1 MGETIKIDPSRFS
14 GPTSTKTS
22 QETIQ
27 RGQDITRTGIDI
39 AADTATAPYKGPQA
53 ETNLKKDRLQV
64 IRDAKTYGRD
74 LRKEF
79 DATEAVKTYREGMR
93 YFTTALRTPPN
104 SAGDQ
109 DLVTLAAKVQDPTG
123 AVMQG
128 DIERYNNIQVALER
142 LPQAFRNEFLQT
154 GKFSEKTRKDI
165 RTFIT
170 NRVLVQRDAYND
182 ARKSYVTDIED
193 FNAQTGD
200 LGVKPLDPTTV
211 LGTHPATLYKDKILA
226 YDATQK
232 AGDKV
237 AERSGLLS
245 APEGMRVSGED
256 VKGFRFSPEA
266 ESSINAY
273 TKSEGATAEGYAKML
288 ADAAVK
294 EGFIDEAQRGS
305 YEAQT
310 ALDNAETFKL
320 PPAQRGGIDYK
331 AIDEA
336 ASKNAGLFETVAQ
349 AGRNLPESAAQL
361 VTGLGGMIANPIET
375 IKTSADL
382 AGALLQGDTEDPTVQ
397 AAAKVLEEQYG
408 GVDNLQRYL
417 IKDPLAFLGDASMLL
432 SGTGFALKT
441 AGLTRLGEGVS
452 TAGRVIDPLSGVVSL
467 ATDVPAAAYQ
477 KAKEVAP
484 NVVTGIERLPGEVA
498 GFLPGVGGASVDT
511 AASAGFARG
520 RAGAPTAASEAFT
533 EAMRNPERTAEDVV
547 ASAQGIVSTMREQAS
562 QRYTDAMQNF
572 GQTPTPLDIGKVEQR
587 MQQLKP
593 KSYDTWSS
601 RKGERPADHVAWEKM
616 NSFVTEYAQKAAA
629 DPSLLLPLSM
639 DQFKRDVYDIGA
651 KINGAVDSKAAGIAK
666 QTYNAVRQ
674 ELVKHDPV
682 YADIMRDYEKA
693 ANEAQQLEKS
703 FSLGS
708 AASVDTSARKLQSI
722 FRNNVNT
729 GFGARTAQ
737 AERMFE
743 MDPSGVLEKTL
754 AGQTVSAFPPRGI
767 SKVSP
772 ALGNATLLAAPL
784 FSPRAVGEMAYGAG
798 RVAGT
803 GARALDAITGSK
815 FGQGLGAASTGLA
828 ELYQKYPELFL
839 AGTQVGTMLDKIDA
853 QALADKYVGAPVVP
867 AGDVAAEEP
876 IVVTAE
882 RGYPGQDLT
891 DLASRYEVSPD
902 AVAAVPEEGPV
913 LIDNRPTEIR
923 DDGRRYFIGTN
934 ELAEADNDPLLDRS
948 DPALGMYRGGTVQAF
963 NKGGDKG
970 EKKKNQSSY
979 GANLLRQIGEGVSF
993 GNAAE
998 TEALLRAGF
1007 MTPEYYALLK
1017 DLENRRSNWAKQNP
1031 KAALA
1036 ADIGGSLVPGVL
1048 GAFVPGPGWAATAST
1063 GARVASVLPR
1073 VARVLDAPAEALL
1086 RRAAPN
1092 ALNAV
1097 RQSGLG
1103 RTAVTVAD
1111 EVLNGALRSVGEA
1124 PSLSEIPK
1132 QVKDDLAKNTAMA
1145 LGARTATSGG
1155 RRVVRKIRGK

>member
-1 MGETIKIDPSRFS
+1 MAASNQPAWFTILPSAPS
-14 GPTSTKTS
+14 KTPEQVKKG
-22 QETIQ
+22 QEIIK
-27 RGQDITRTGIDI
+27 GGIDI
-39 AADTATAPYKGPQA
+39 ATEQAKAPFAGPQA
-53 ETNLKKDRLQV
+53 ETNLKKDRLQL
-64 IRDAKTYGRD
+64 IREAKTYGRD

-93 YFTTALRTPPN
+93 YFTTALRTPHNP
-104 SAGDQ
+104 AGDQ

-193 FNAQTGD
+193 FNTQTGE
-200 LGVKPLDPTTV
+200 LGVKPLDAATV

-232 AGDKV
+232 PVDKV
-237 AERSGLLS
+237 AERSGLMS
-245 APEGMRVSGED
+245 APEGMRISGED

-266 ESSINAY
+266 ESSINTY
-273 TKSEGATAEGYAKML
+273 TKSEGATAEGYAKLL

-294 EGFIDEAQRGS
+294 EGFIDEGQRGN

-310 ALDNAETFKL
+310 TLDNAETFKL

-375 IKTSADL
+375 IKTTADL

-408 GVDNLQRYL
+408 GVDNLHRYL
-417 IKDPLAFLGDASMLL
+417 IKDPLAFLGDASLL
-432 SGTGFALKT
+432 LGGSGFALKT
-441 AGLTRLGEGVS
+441 AGLTRAGEGLS
-452 TAGRVIDPLSGVVSL
+452 TAGRIIDPLSGAVALV
-467 ATDVPAAAYQ
+467 TDIPAAAYQ
-477 KAKEVAP
+477 KAKAAAP
-484 NVVTGIERLPGEVA
+484 NIVTGGQRLPGEIA

-511 AASAGFARG
+511 AVSAGFGRG
-520 RAGAPTAASEAFT
+520 RAGAPTQASEAFT

-547 ASAQGIVSTMREQAS
+547 ASAQSIVGRMREQAS
-562 QRYTDAMQNF
+562 QAYNDAMAKF
-572 GQTPTPLDIGKVEQR
+572 GRTPTPLDIGKIEQR
-587 MQQLKP
+587 VQQLKP

-601 RKGERPADHVAWEKM
+601 RKGERPADHLAWEKM

-629 DPSLLLPLSM
+629 DPSLMLPLAV
-639 DQFKRDVYDIGA
+639 DQFKKDVYDIGS
-651 KINGAVDSKAAGIAK
+651 KINGAIDSKAAGIAK

-674 ELVKHDPV
+674 ELVNHDDL
-682 YADIMRDYEKA
+682 YAKIMRDYEKA
-693 ANEAQQLEKS
+693 ANEAQQIEKS

-772 ALGNATLLAAPL
+772 ALGKASLLAAPL
-784 FSPRAVGEMAYGAG
+784 FSPRVVGEMAYGAG

-803 GARALDAITGSK
+803 GARAFDAVAGSK
-815 FGQGLGAASTGLA
+815 VGQGLGAAGTGLA

-839 AGTQVGTMLDKIDA
+839 AGTQAGTMLDKIDA
-853 QALADKYVGAPVVP
+853 QALADKYAGAPVVP
-867 AGDVAAEEP
+867 ASDVAAEEQ
-876 IVVTAE
+876 ITVTGTRNPSQGIA
-882 RGYPGQDLT
+882 
-891 DLASRYEVSPD
+891 DLATQYEVPPA
-902 AVAAVPEEGPV
+902 AVAPVAEVAAEVPAKGVTMFGDKKVEYDPETDTFV
-913 LIDNRPTEIR
+913 ELAT
-923 DDGRRYFIGTN
+923 GRRVK
-934 ELAEADNDPLLDRS
+934 ELAELSLPVQ
-948 DPALGMYRGGTVQAF
+948 GMYRGGTVQAF
-963 NKGGDKG
+963 RNGG
-970 EKKKNQSSY
+970 
-979 GANLLRQIGEGVSF
+979 
-993 GNAAE
+993 
-998 TEALLRAGF
+998 
-1007 MTPEYYALLK
+1007 M
-1017 DLENRRSNWAKQNP
+1017 
-1031 KAALA
+1031 
-1036 ADIGGSLVPGVL
+1036 
-1048 GAFVPGPGWAATAST
+1048 ASI
-1063 GARVASVLPR
+1063 A
-1073 VARVLDAPAEALL
+1073 
-1086 RRAAPN
+1086 
-1092 ALNAV
+1092 
-1097 RQSGLG
+1097 
-1103 RTAVTVAD
+1103 
-1111 EVLNGALRSVGEA
+1111 
-1124 PSLSEIPK
+1124 
-1132 QVKDDLAKNTAMA
+1132 DLARHYGM
-1145 LGARTATSGG
+1145 
-1155 RRVVRKIRGK
+1155 RR

>member
-1 MGETIKIDPSRFS
+1 MADPYALYAKPTKE
-14 GPTSTKTS
+14 GPTPKQVRAGQEITKGSLDIQT
-22 QETIQ
+22 ET
-27 RGQDITRTGIDI
+27 
-39 AADTATAPYKGPQA
+39 AKAPFAGPQA
-53 ETNLKKDRLQV
+53 ATNLQKDKLQV

-79 DATEAVKTYREGMR
+79 DGTEAVKVYREGMR

-104 SAGDQ
+104 PAGDQ

-128 DIERYNNIQVALER
+128 DIDRYNNIQVALER
-142 LPQAFRNEFLQT
+142 LPQQFRNEFEQS
-154 GKFSEKTRKDI
+154 GKFSEKTRRDI
-165 RTFIT
+165 RAFLT

-182 ARKSYVTDIED
+182 TRKSYTTDLED
-193 FNAQTGD
+193 FNAQTSA
-200 LGVKPLDPTTV
+200 LGVKPLDTTTI

-232 AGDKV
+232 AADKI
-237 AERSGLLS
+237 ADRSGLMS
-245 APEGMRVSGED
+245 APEGMRISGED

-266 ESSINAY
+266 ESKINAY
-273 TKSEGATAEGYAKML
+273 TKSEDATAEGYAKLL

-294 EGFIDEAQRGS
+294 EGFIDEGQRGN

-310 ALDNAETFKL
+310 AIDNAKVFEV

-361 VTGLGGMIANPIET
+361 VTGLGSMIANPIET
-375 IKTSADL
+375 IKTTADL
-382 AGALLQGDTEDPTVQ
+382 AGALLQGDTKDPTVQ

-408 GVDNLQRYL
+408 GLDNVQRYL

-432 SGTGFALKT
+432 SGSGFALKT

-477 KAKEVAP
+477 KAKTVAP
-484 NVVTGIERLPGEVA
+484 NVVTGIERLPGEAA

-520 RAGAPTAASEAFT
+520 RAGAPTPASEAFT

-547 ASAQGIVSTMREQAS
+547 AAAQGIVGTMREQAS
-562 QRYTDAMQNF
+562 RAYSDEMAKF
-572 GQTPTPLDIGKVEQR
+572 GRTPTPLDIGKVQQR
-587 MQQLKP
+587 VQQLKP
-593 KSYDTWSS
+593 RSYDTWSS
-601 RKGERPADHVAWEKM
+601 RKGERPADHLAWEKM
-616 NSFVTEYAQKAAA
+616 NSFVDEYAQKAAA
-629 DPSLLLPLSM
+629 DPNLLLPLSM
-639 DQFKRDVYDIGA
+639 DQFKRDVYDIGS

-674 ELVKHDPV
+674 ELVNHDDL
-682 YADIMRDYEKA
+682 YAKIMRDYEKA
-693 ANEAQQLEKS
+693 VNEAQQIEKS

-743 MDPSGVLEKTL
+743 MDPTGVLEKTL

-772 ALGNATLLAAPL
+772 ALGKATLLAAPF

-803 GARALDAITGSK
+803 GARAFDAITGSK
-815 FGQGLGAASTGLA
+815 AGQGLTELGTGLA

-839 AGTQVGTMLDKIDA
+839 AGTQAGTMLDKIDA
-853 QALADKYVGAPVVP
+853 QALADKYIGAPVVP
-867 AGDVAAEEP
+867 AGSVPAEEQ
-876 IVVTAE
+876 ITVTGTRSPAKSI
-882 RGYPGQDLT
+882 D
-891 DLASRYEVSPD
+891 DLATQYEIPSI
-902 AVAAVPEEGPV
+902 AVAPVAEADVVPEEGVVMFGDRQVKYDPATDTY
-913 LIDNRPTEIR
+913 LELTT
-923 DDGRRYFIGTN
+923 GRRVKDLN
-934 ELAEADNDPLLDRS
+934 ELSMPSAA
-948 DPALGMYRGGTVQAF
+948 MYRGGTVQAF
-963 NKGGDKG
+963 RNGGNKGETRPASYAGNVGRSILEGLTFNNAG
-970 EKKKNQSSY
+970 ELE
-979 GANLLRQIGEGVSF
+979 AAVRAHLLRQGRYRDLKTAIEGDYS
-993 GNAAE
+993 
-998 TEALLRAGF
+998 GF
-1007 MTPEYYALLK
+1007 K
-1017 DLENRRSNWAKQNP
+1017 SKNP
-1031 KAALA
+1031 GAALA
-1036 ADIGGSLVPGVL
+1036 GELGGAIVPGVV
-1048 GAFVPGPGWAATAST
+1048 GAFVPGGQGATLST
-1063 GARVASVLPR
+1063 
-1073 VARVLDAPAEALL
+1073 
-1086 RRAAPN
+1086 
-1092 ALNAV
+1092 
-1097 RQSGLG
+1097 LG
-1103 RTAVTVAD
+1103 RVGRAMAEPVTVATRRFMPNAGAGLQRALPYLD
-1111 EVLNGALRSVGEA
+1111 EGVTGVVQSIGSANTMRDAPRQIAEDAPLNIAGSLGVRGVNVGIKKGVDKFRGRKKA
-1124 PSLSEIPK
+1124 TGGLA
-1132 QVKDDLAKNTAMA
+1132 VKK
-1145 LGARTATSGG
+1145 GAR
-1155 RRVVRKIRGK
+1155 K

>member
-1 MGETIKIDPSRFS
+1 MAASNQPAWFTNLPSA
-14 GPTSTKTS
+14 PTKTPKQV
-22 QETIQ
+22 QE
-27 RGQDITRTGIDI
+27 GQAITKGGIDI
-39 AADTATAPYKGPQA
+39 QTSQAKAPFEGPQA

-64 IRDAKTYGRD
+64 IREAKTYGRD

-154 GKFSEKTRKDI
+154 GKFSDKTRADI
-165 RTFIT
+165 RRFIT

-182 ARKSYVTDIED
+182 ARKSYVADIED
-193 FNAQTGD
+193 FNAQTGE
-200 LGVKPLDPTTV
+200 LGVKPLDAATV

-232 AGDKV
+232 PVDKV
-237 AERSGLLS
+237 AERSGLMS

-294 EGFIDEAQRGS
+294 EGFIDEAQRGN

-361 VTGLGGMIANPIET
+361 VTGLGGMIANPIDT
-375 IKTSADL
+375 IKTTADL

-432 SGTGFALKT
+432 SGSGFALKT
-441 AGLTRLGEGVS
+441 AGLAKVGEGLS

-477 KAKEVAP
+477 KAKTVAP
-484 NVVTGIERLPGEVA
+484 NVVTGIEQLPGEVA
-498 GFLPGVGGASVDT
+498 GFLPGIGGASVD
-511 AASAGFARG
+511 AAVSAGFGRG
-520 RAGAPTAASEAFT
+520 RAGAPTQASEAFT
-533 EAMRNPERTAEDVV
+533 DAMRNPERTAEDVV
-547 ASAQGIVSTMREQAS
+547 ASAQDIVGQMRAQAS
-562 QRYTDAMQNF
+562 QRYNDAMAKF
-572 GQTPTPLDIGKVEQR
+572 GQTPTPLDIGKVQQR

-601 RKGERPADHVAWEKM
+601 RKGERPADHLAWEKM
-616 NSFVTEYAQKAAA
+616 NSFVQEYAQKAAA

-639 DQFKRDVYDIGA
+639 DQFKRDVYDIGS

-674 ELVKHDPV
+674 ELVNHDDF
-682 YADIMRDYEKA
+682 YREIMRDYEKA
-693 ANEAQQLEKS
+693 ANEAQQIEKS

-743 MDPSGVLEKTL
+743 MDPTGVLEKTL

-803 GARALDAITGSK
+803 GARAFDAITGSK
-815 FGQGLGAASTGLA
+815 VGQGLGAAGTGLA

-839 AGTQVGTMLDKIDA
+839 AGTQAGTMLDKIDA

-867 AGDVAAEEP
+867 AGDVAAEEQITVTGTRNP
-876 IVVTAE
+876 SQDIANLADSYGIVPA
-882 RGYPGQDLT
+882 
-891 DLASRYEVSPD
+891 A
-902 AVAAVPEEGPV
+902 AAAVPVEGPV
-913 LIDNRPTEIR
+913 LMDGRPTEIR
-923 DDGRRYFIGTN
+923 EDGRRYFVGTK

-963 NKGGDKG
+963 NKGGNKG
-970 EKKKNQSSY
+970 EKKRGY
-979 GANLLRQIGEGVSF
+979 DY
-993 GNAAE
+993 GNAAR
-998 TEALLRAGF
+998 TFGQGLTFGTADEAEGFVRSLLSGRSYKD
-1007 MTPEYYALLK
+1007 ERDEIRRLQERYAL
-1017 DLENRRSNWAKQNP
+1017 ANP
-1031 KAALA
+1031 NTALA
-1036 ADIGGSLVPGVL
+1036 LEGAGMIGGSILVPSL
-1048 GAFVPGPGWAATAST
+1048 GATRV
-1063 GARVASVLPR
+1063 VASAPR
-1073 VARVLDAPAEALL
+1073 LARIG
-1086 RRAAPN
+1086 AAF
-1092 ALNAV
+1092 
-1097 RQSGLG
+1097 G
-1103 RTAVTVAD
+1103 
-1111 EVLNGALRSVGEA
+1111 
-1124 PSLSEIPK
+1124 
-1132 QVKDDLAKNTAMA
+1132 DDLAQGVAYTAGKAKERKDIANDIRKDA
-1145 LGARTATSGG
+1145 LGNALAFVAATGVEQGG
-1155 RRVVRKIRGK
+1155 RAGGRYLAGKAASTKPGYQAAMTLKRLMSKY

>member
-1 MGETIKIDPSRFS
+1 MATSNQPAWFTNLPSA
-14 GPTSTKTS
+14 PTKTPKQV
-22 QETIQ
+22 QEGQAITKGGLDIQ
-27 RGQDITRTGIDI
+27 TSK
-39 AADTATAPYKGPQA
+39 AKAPFEGPQA
-53 ETNLKKDRLQV
+53 ETNLKKDRLQL
-64 IRDAKTYGRD
+64 IREAKTYGRD

-93 YFTTALRTPPN
+93 YFTTALRTPHNP
-104 SAGDQ
+104 AGDQ

-142 LPQAFRNEFLQT
+142 LPQEFRNEFDQT

-165 RTFIT
+165 RRFIT

-182 ARKSYVTDIED
+182 ARNSYVADIED

-200 LGVKPLDPTTV
+200 IGVKPLDPTTV

-245 APEGMRVSGED
+245 APEGMRISGED

-273 TKSEGATAEGYAKML
+273 TKSEGATAEGYAKLL

-294 EGFIDEAQRGS
+294 EGFIDEGQRGN

-310 ALDNAETFKL
+310 AIDNAETFKL

-336 ASKNAGLFETVAQ
+336 ASKDAGLFETVAQ

-361 VTGLGGMIANPIET
+361 VTGLGSMIANPIDT
-375 IKTSADL
+375 IKTTADL

-417 IKDPLAFLGDASMLL
+417 IKDPLAFLGDASLL
-432 SGTGFALKT
+432 LGGSGFALKT
-441 AGLTRLGEGVS
+441 AGLTQLGEGVS
-452 TAGRVIDPLSGVVSL
+452 KAGRVIDPLSGAVAL
-467 ATDVPAAAYQ
+467 ATDAPAAAYQ
-477 KAKEVAP
+477 KAKTAAP
-484 NVVTGIERLPGEVA
+484 NAVTGIEQLPGEAA

-511 AASAGFARG
+511 AASVGFGRG
-520 RAGAPTAASEAFT
+520 RAGAPTPASEAFT

-547 ASAQGIVSTMREQAS
+547 ASAQDIVSTMRQQAS
-562 QRYTDAMQNF
+562 QNYTDAMQNF

-616 NSFVTEYAQKAAA
+616 NSFVDEYAQKAAA

-639 DQFKRDVYDIGA
+639 DQFKRDVYDIGS
-651 KINGAVDSKAAGIAK
+651 KVNGAVDSKAAGIAK

-674 ELVKHDPV
+674 ELVKHDPI

-693 ANEAQQLEKS
+693 ANEAQQIEKS

-743 MDPSGVLEKTL
+743 MDPSGVLEATL
-754 AGQTVSAFPPRGI
+754 AGQTMSAFPPRGI

-772 ALGNATLLAAPL
+772 ALGKATLLAAPF

-803 GARALDAITGSK
+803 GARAVDAVAGSK
-815 FGQGLGAASTGLA
+815 VGQGLGAAGAGLA

-839 AGTQVGTMLDKIDA
+839 AGTQTGTMLDKIDA

-867 AGDVAAEEP
+867 AGDMAGEEQ
-876 IVVTAE
+876 ITVTGT
-882 RGYPGQDLT
+882 RNPSQGID
-891 DLASRYEVSPD
+891 DLASRYGIVPE
-902 AVAAVPEEGPV
+902 AVAAVPEAAPIPEKGTIMFEDKAVEYDPETDTYV
-913 LIDNRPTEIR
+913 ELAT
-923 DDGRRYFIGTN
+923 GRRVKDLS
-934 ELAEADNDPLLDRS
+934 ELSMPVQ
-948 DPALGMYRGGTVQAF
+948 GMYRGGRVQAF
-963 NKGGDKG
+963 RNGGV
-970 EKKKNQSSY
+970 
-979 GANLLRQIGEGVSF
+979 VSI
-993 GNAAE
+993 A
-998 TEALLRAGF
+998 
-1007 MTPEYYALLK
+1007 
-1017 DLENRRSNWAKQNP
+1017 
-1031 KAALA
+1031 
-1036 ADIGGSLVPGVL
+1036 
-1048 GAFVPGPGWAATAST
+1048 
-1063 GARVASVLPR
+1063 
-1073 VARVLDAPAEALL
+1073 
-1086 RRAAPN
+1086 
-1092 ALNAV
+1092 
-1097 RQSGLG
+1097 
-1103 RTAVTVAD
+1103 
-1111 EVLNGALRSVGEA
+1111 
-1124 PSLSEIPK
+1124 
-1132 QVKDDLAKNTAMA
+1132 DLARHYGM
-1145 LGARTATSGG
+1145 
-1155 RRVVRKIRGK
+1155 RR

>member
-1 MGETIKIDPSRFS
+1 VQEGQAI
-14 GPTSTKTS
+14 TK
-22 QETIQ
+22 
-27 RGQDITRTGIDI
+27 GGIDI
-39 AADTATAPYKGPQA
+39 QTETAKAPYAGPQA

-128 DIERYNNIQVALER
+128 DIDRYNNIQVALER
-142 LPQAFRNEFLQT
+142 LPQAFRNEFIQS
-154 GKFSEKTRKDI
+154 GKFSPKTRADI
-165 RTFIT
+165 RRFIT

-193 FNAQTGD
+193 FNAQTGE
-200 LGVKPLDPTTV
+200 LGVKPLDAATV

-232 AGDKV
+232 PVDKV
-237 AERSGLLS
+237 AERSGLMS

-273 TKSEGATAEGYAKML
+273 TQSEGATAEGYAKLL

-294 EGFIDEAQRGS
+294 EGFIDEGQRGN

-310 ALDNAETFKL
+310 TIDNAETFKL

-375 IKTSADL
+375 IKTTADL

-417 IKDPLAFLGDASMLL
+417 IKDPLAFLGDASLL
-432 SGTGFALKT
+432 LGGSGFALKT
-441 AGLTRLGEGVS
+441 AGLTRAGEGLS
-452 TAGRVIDPLSGVVSL
+452 TAGRIIDPLSGAVAL
-467 ATDVPAAAYQ
+467 ATDIPAAAYQ
-477 KAKEVAP
+477 KAKTAAP
-484 NVVTGIERLPGEVA
+484 NVVTGIERLPGEIA

-511 AASAGFARG
+511 AVSAGFGRG
-520 RAGAPTAASEAFT
+520 RAGAPTPASEGFT
-533 EAMRNPERTAEDVV
+533 EAMRNPERTAENVV
-547 ASAQGIVSTMREQAS
+547 ASAQDIVGKMRAQAS
-562 QRYTDAMQNF
+562 QAYNDAMAKF
-572 GQTPTPLDIGKVEQR
+572 GRVPTPLDIGKIEQR
-587 MQQLKP
+587 VQQLKP

-601 RKGERPADHVAWEKM
+601 RKGERPADHLAWEKM
-616 NSFVTEYAQKAAA
+616 NSFVGEYAQKAAA
-629 DPSLLLPLSM
+629 DPSLMLPLAV
-639 DQFKRDVYDIGA
+639 DQFKKDVYDIGS
-651 KINGAVDSKAAGIAK
+651 KINGAIDSKAAGIAK

-674 ELVKHDPV
+674 ELVNHDDL
-682 YADIMRDYEKA
+682 YATIMRDYEKA
-693 ANEAQQLEKS
+693 ANEAQQIEKS

-708 AASVDTSARKLQSI
+708 AAAVDTSARKLQSI

-743 MDPSGVLEKTL
+743 MDPSGELEATL
-754 AGQTVSAFPPRGI
+754 AGQTMSAFAPRGI

-772 ALGNATLLAAPL
+772 ALGKETLLAAPL
-784 FSPRAVGEMAYGAG
+784 FMPRAVGEMAYGAG

-803 GARALDAITGSK
+803 GARAFDAVAGSK
-815 FGQGLGAASTGLA
+815 VGQGLGAAGTGLA

-839 AGTQVGTMLDKIDA
+839 AGTQAGTMLDKIDA

-867 AGDVAAEEP
+867 AGDAAAEEQ
-876 IVVTAE
+876 ITVTGT
-882 RGYPGQDLT
+882 RNPSQDIS
-891 DLASRYEVSPD
+891 DLATQYEIPPVIPQ
-902 AVAAVPEEGPV
+902 AEAAETAPALKEGV
-913 LIDNRPTEIR
+913 LIDKRTNREIYL
-923 DDGRRYFIGTN
+923 DPESN
-934 ELAEADNDPLLDRS
+934 EYKD
-948 DPALGMYRGGTVQAF
+948 ALTGEVVPGYQGMYRGGRVQAF
-963 NKGGDKG
+963 NKGGNKG
-970 EKKKNQSSY
+970 KTVPVSYAGNVGRSILEGLTFNNAGELEAAYRAYLRGQGNYRDLKTGIENDYSGFKAKNP
-979 GANLLRQIGEGVSF
+979 G
-993 GNAAE
+993 
-998 TEALLRAGF
+998 T
-1007 MTPEYYALLK
+1007 
-1017 DLENRRSNWAKQNP
+1017 
-1031 KAALA
+1031 ALA
-1036 ADIGGSLVPGVL
+1036 ANLGGAIVPGVV
-1048 GAFVPGPGWAATAST
+1048 GAFVPGGQGVALST
-1063 GARVASVLPR
+1063 
-1073 VARVLDAPAEALL
+1073 
-1086 RRAAPN
+1086 
-1092 ALNAV
+1092 
-1097 RQSGLG
+1097 LG
-1103 RTAVTVAD
+1103 RVGRAMAEPVTVATRRLLPNAGVRLQRALPYLD
-1111 EVLNGALRSVGEA
+1111 EGLTGIVQSIGSANTMADAPRQIAEDAPYNIAGSLGVRGVNVGIKKGVDKFRARKKATGGLAVKKGAS
-1124 PSLSEIPK
+1124 K
-1132 QVKDDLAKNTAMA
+1132 
-1145 LGARTATSGG
+1145 
-1155 RRVVRKIRGK
+1155 

>member
-1 MGETIKIDPSRFS
+1 MATSNQPAWFTNLPSA
-14 GPTSTKTS
+14 PTKTPKQV
-22 QETIQ
+22 QE
-27 RGQDITRTGIDI
+27 GQAITKGGIDI
-39 AADTATAPYKGPQA
+39 QTSQAKAPFEGPQA

-64 IRDAKTYGRD
+64 IREAKTYGRD

-93 YFTTALRTPPN
+93 YFTTALRTPHNP
-104 SAGDQ
+104 AGDQ

-182 ARKSYVTDIED
+182 ARNSYIADIED

-273 TKSEGATAEGYAKML
+273 TGSEGATAEGYAKML

-294 EGFIDEAQRGS
+294 EGFIDEAQRGN

-336 ASKNAGLFETVAQ
+336 ASKNAGLLETVAQ

-361 VTGLGGMIANPIET
+361 VTGLGGMIANPIDT
-375 IKTSADL
+375 IKTTADL

-432 SGTGFALKT
+432 GGSGFALKG
-441 AGLTRLGEGVS
+441 AGLTKLGEGLS

-484 NVVTGIERLPGEVA
+484 NVVTGVERLPGEAA
-498 GFLPGVGGASVDT
+498 GFLPGVGGTSVDT

-520 RAGAPTAASEAFT
+520 RAGAPTPASEAFT

-547 ASAQGIVSTMREQAS
+547 ASAQDIVGQMRAQAS
-562 QRYTDAMQNF
+562 QRYNDAMAKF

-601 RKGERPADHVAWEKM
+601 RKGERPADHLAWEKM
-616 NSFVTEYAQKAAA
+616 NSFVQEYAQKAAA

-639 DQFKRDVYDIGA
+639 DQFKRDVYDIGS

-674 ELVKHDPV
+674 ELVNHDDF
-682 YADIMRDYEKA
+682 YREIMRDYEKA
-693 ANEAQQLEKS
+693 ANEVQQIEKS

-743 MDPSGVLEKTL
+743 MDPSGVLEATL
-754 AGQTVSAFPPRGI
+754 AGQTMSAFPPRGI

-803 GARALDAITGSK
+803 GARAFDAITGSK
-815 FGQGLGAASTGLA
+815 VGQGLGAAGTGLA

-839 AGTQVGTMLDKIDA
+839 AGTQAGTMLDKIDA

-867 AGDVAAEEP
+867 AGDAAAEEQ
-876 IVVTAE
+876 ITVTAKE
-882 RGYPGQDLT
+882 GYPSQGIA
-891 DLASRYEVSPD
+891 DLADSYGIVPA
-902 AVAAVPEEGPV
+902 AVAATPETAPIPEKGLTMFGDKAVEYDPETDTYV
-913 LIDNRPTEIR
+913 ELAT
-923 DDGRRYFIGTN
+923 GRRVKDLS
-934 ELAEADNDPLLDRS
+934 ELSMPVQ
-948 DPALGMYRGGTVQAF
+948 GMYRGGTVQAF
-963 NKGGDKG
+963 RNGG
-970 EKKKNQSSY
+970 
-979 GANLLRQIGEGVSF
+979 
-993 GNAAE
+993 
-998 TEALLRAGF
+998 
-1007 MTPEYYALLK
+1007 M
-1017 DLENRRSNWAKQNP
+1017 
-1031 KAALA
+1031 
-1036 ADIGGSLVPGVL
+1036 
-1048 GAFVPGPGWAATAST
+1048 ASI
-1063 GARVASVLPR
+1063 A
-1073 VARVLDAPAEALL
+1073 
-1086 RRAAPN
+1086 
-1092 ALNAV
+1092 
-1097 RQSGLG
+1097 
-1103 RTAVTVAD
+1103 
-1111 EVLNGALRSVGEA
+1111 
-1124 PSLSEIPK
+1124 
-1132 QVKDDLAKNTAMA
+1132 DLARHYGM
-1145 LGARTATSGG
+1145 
-1155 RRVVRKIRGK
+1155 RR

>member
-1 MGETIKIDPSRFS
+1 V
-14 GPTSTKTS
+14 
-22 QETIQ
+22 QE
-27 RGQDITRTGIDI
+27 GLDITKKGIDI
-39 AADTATAPYKGPQA
+39 QTDTAKAPFAGPQA

-128 DIERYNNIQVALER
+128 DIDRYNNIQVALER
-142 LPQAFRNEFLQT
+142 LPAAFRNEFLQT
-154 GKFSEKTRKDI
+154 GKFSDKTRKDI

-200 LGVKPLDPTTV
+200 LGVKPLDAATV

-232 AGDKV
+232 AEDKV
-237 AERSGLLS
+237 AERSGLMS

-273 TKSEGATAEGYAKML
+273 TKSEGATAEGYAKLL

-294 EGFIDEAQRGS
+294 EGFIDEAQRGN

-361 VTGLGGMIANPIET
+361 VTGLGGMIANPIDT
-375 IKTSADL
+375 IKTTADL

-432 SGTGFALKT
+432 GGSGFALKT
-441 AGLTRLGEGVS
+441 AGLTRLGEGIS
-452 TAGRVIDPLSGVVSL
+452 TAGRVIDPLSGIVSL

-477 KAKEVAP
+477 KAKTAAP

-511 AASAGFARG
+511 AVSAGFGRG
-520 RAGAPTAASEAFT
+520 RAGAPTEASEAFT

-547 ASAQGIVSTMREQAS
+547 ASAQSIVGRMREQAS
-562 QRYTDAMQNF
+562 QAYNDAMAKF
-572 GQTPTPLDIGKVEQR
+572 GRTPTPLDIGKIEQR
-587 MQQLKP
+587 VQQLKP

-601 RKGERPADHVAWEKM
+601 RKGERPADHLAWEKM

-629 DPSLLLPLSM
+629 DPSLLLPLAV
-639 DQFKRDVYDIGA
+639 DQFKKDVYDIGS
-651 KINGAVDSKAAGIAK
+651 KINGAIDSKAAGIAK

-674 ELVKHDPV
+674 ELVNHDDL
-682 YADIMRDYEKA
+682 YATIMRDYEKA
-693 ANEAQQLEKS
+693 ANEAQQIEKS

-772 ALGNATLLAAPL
+772 ALGKASLLAAPL
-784 FSPRAVGEMAYGAG
+784 FSPRVVGELAYGAG

-803 GARALDAITGSK
+803 GARAFDAVAGSK
-815 FGQGLGAASTGLA
+815 FGQGLGAAGTGLA

-839 AGTQVGTMLDKIDA
+839 VGTQAGTMLDKIDA

-867 AGDVAAEEP
+867 AGDVAAEEQITVSGTRNP
-876 IVVTAE
+876 S
-882 RGYPGQDLT
+882 QDIAN
-891 DLASRYEVSPD
+891 LADSYGIAPA
-902 AVAAVPEEGPV
+902 AVAAVPVEGPV
-913 LIDNRPTEIR
+913 LMDGRPTEIR
-923 DDGRRYFIGTN
+923 EDGRRYFVGTN
-934 ELAEADNDPLLDRS
+934 ELAEATETYPG
-948 DPALGMYRGGTVQAF
+948 DPARGMYRGGTVRAF
-963 NKGGDKG
+963 KNGGDKG
-970 EKKKNQSSY
+970 EKANQSSY

-993 GNAAE
+993 GHAAE

-1007 MTPEYYALLK
+1007 LTPEYFALK
-1017 DLENRRSNWAKQNP
+1017 EKLERGRSNWAKQNP

-1036 ADIGGSLVPGVL
+1036 ADVGGSLVPGVL
-1048 GAFVPGPGWAATAST
+1048 GAFVPGPGWTATAGT
-1063 GARVASVLPR
+1063 GARIASALPR
-1073 VARVLDAPAEALL
+1073 VARALDAPAEAVL
-1086 RRAAPN
+1086 RRVAPRVSGG
-1092 ALNAV
+1092 LQ
-1097 RQSGLG
+1097 QSGLG

-1111 EVLNGALRSVGEA
+1111 EVLNGALRSIGEA
-1124 PSLSEIPK
+1124 PTYSEIPK
-1132 QVKDDLAKNTAMA
+1132 QVKDDLAKNAAMS

-1155 RRVVRKIRGK
+1155 RRVVKKIRGK

>member
-1 MGETIKIDPSRFS
+1 MATSNQPAWFTNLPSA
-14 GPTSTKTS
+14 PTKTPKQV
-22 QETIQ
+22 QE
-27 RGQDITRTGIDI
+27 GQAITKGGIDI
-39 AADTATAPYKGPQA
+39 QTSQAKAPFEGPQA

-128 DIERYNNIQVALER
+128 DIDRYNNIQVALER

-154 GKFSEKTRKDI
+154 GKFSDKTRKDI
-165 RTFIT
+165 RRFIT

-273 TKSEGATAEGYAKML
+273 TGSEGATAEGYAKML

-294 EGFIDEAQRGS
+294 EGFIDEAQRGN

-336 ASKNAGLFETVAQ
+336 ASKNAGLLETVAQ

-361 VTGLGGMIANPIET
+361 VTGLGGMIANPIDT
-375 IKTSADL
+375 IKTTADL

-432 SGTGFALKT
+432 GGSGFALKG
-441 AGLTRLGEGVS
+441 AGLTKLGEGLS

-467 ATDVPAAAYQ
+467 ATDAPAAAYQ

-484 NVVTGIERLPGEVA
+484 NVVAGVERLPGEAA

-511 AASAGFARG
+511 AASVGFGRG
-520 RAGAPTAASEAFT
+520 RAGAPTPASEAFT
-533 EAMRNPERTAEDVV
+533 DAMRNPERTAEDVV
-547 ASAQGIVSTMREQAS
+547 ASAQDIVGQMRAQAS
-562 QRYTDAMQNF
+562 QNYNDAMAKF

-601 RKGERPADHVAWEKM
+601 RKGERPADHLAWEKM
-616 NSFVTEYAQKAAA
+616 NSFVQEYAQKAAA
-629 DPSLLLPLSM
+629 DPNLLLPLSM
-639 DQFKRDVYDIGA
+639 DQFKRDVYDIGS

-693 ANEAQQLEKS
+693 ANEAQQIEKS

-743 MDPSGVLEKTL
+743 MDPSGVLEATL

-772 ALGNATLLAAPL
+772 ALGKASLLAAPL

-803 GARALDAITGSK
+803 GARAFDAITGSK
-815 FGQGLGAASTGLA
+815 VGQGLGAAGTGLA

-839 AGTQVGTMLDKIDA
+839 AGTQAGTMLDKIDA

-867 AGDVAAEEP
+867 AGDAAAEEQ
-876 IVVTAE
+876 ITVTAKE
-882 RGYPGQDLT
+882 GYPSQGIA
-891 DLASRYEVSPD
+891 DLADSYGIVPA
-902 AVAAVPEEGPV
+902 AVAATPETAPIPEKGLTMFGDKAVEYDPETDTYV
-913 LIDNRPTEIR
+913 ELAT
-923 DDGRRYFIGTN
+923 GRRVKDLS
-934 ELAEADNDPLLDRS
+934 ELSMPVQ
-948 DPALGMYRGGTVQAF
+948 GMYRGGTVQAF
-963 NKGGDKG
+963 RNGG
-970 EKKKNQSSY
+970 
-979 GANLLRQIGEGVSF
+979 
-993 GNAAE
+993 
-998 TEALLRAGF
+998 
-1007 MTPEYYALLK
+1007 M
-1017 DLENRRSNWAKQNP
+1017 
-1031 KAALA
+1031 
-1036 ADIGGSLVPGVL
+1036 
-1048 GAFVPGPGWAATAST
+1048 ASI
-1063 GARVASVLPR
+1063 A
-1073 VARVLDAPAEALL
+1073 
-1086 RRAAPN
+1086 
-1092 ALNAV
+1092 
-1097 RQSGLG
+1097 
-1103 RTAVTVAD
+1103 
-1111 EVLNGALRSVGEA
+1111 
-1124 PSLSEIPK
+1124 
-1132 QVKDDLAKNTAMA
+1132 DLARHYGM
-1145 LGARTATSGG
+1145 
-1155 RRVVRKIRGK
+1155 RR

>member
-1 MGETIKIDPSRFS
+1 MATSNQPAWFSNLPSA
-14 GPTSTKTS
+14 PTKTPKQV
-22 QETIQ
+22 QE
-27 RGQDITRTGIDI
+27 GQAITKGGIDI
-39 AADTATAPYKGPQA
+39 QTETAKAPFAGPQA

-128 DIERYNNIQVALER
+128 DIDRYNNIQVALER
-142 LPQAFRNEFLQT
+142 LPQAFRNEFVQS
-154 GKFSEKTRKDI
+154 GKFSPKTRADI
-165 RTFIT
+165 RRFIT

-200 LGVKPLDPTTV
+200 LGVKPLDATTV

-226 YDATQK
+226 YDATQN
-232 AGDKV
+232 AENKV
-237 AERSGLLS
+237 AERSGLMS

-266 ESSINAY
+266 ESNITSY
-273 TKSEGATAEGYAKML
+273 TQREDATAEGYAKLL

-294 EGFIDEAQRGS
+294 EGFIDEGQRGN

-310 ALDNAETFKL
+310 AIDNAETFKL

-361 VTGLGGMIANPIET
+361 ATGLGGMIANPIET
-375 IKTSADL
+375 IKTTADL

-432 SGTGFALKT
+432 SGSGFALKT
-441 AGLTRLGEGVS
+441 AGLTRAGEGLS
-452 TAGRVIDPLSGVVSL
+452 TAGRIIDPLSGAVAL
-467 ATDVPAAAYQ
+467 ATDIPAAAYQ
-477 KAKEVAP
+477 KAKAAAP
-484 NVVTGIERLPGEVA
+484 NVVTGIERIPGEAA

-520 RAGAPTAASEAFT
+520 RAGAPTPASEAFT

-547 ASAQGIVSTMREQAS
+547 ASAQGIVSTMREQAA
-562 QRYTDAMQNF
+562 QRYTDAMAKF
-572 GQTPTPLDIGKVEQR
+572 GQTPTPLGIDKIEQR

-601 RKGERPADHVAWEKM
+601 RKGERPADHLAWEKM
-616 NSFVTEYAQKAAA
+616 NSFVAEYAQKAAA

-639 DQFKRDVYDIGA
+639 DQFKRDVYDIGS
-651 KINGAVDSKAAGIAK
+651 KINGAIDSKAAGIAK

-674 ELVKHDPV
+674 ELVNHDDF
-682 YADIMRDYEKA
+682 YREIMRDYEKA
-693 ANEAQQLEKS
+693 ANEAQQIEKS

-708 AASVDTSARKLQSI
+708 TASVDTSARKLQSI

-803 GARALDAITGSK
+803 GARAFDAVAGSK
-815 FGQGLGAASTGLA
+815 VGQGLGAAGTGLA

-839 AGTQVGTMLDKIDA
+839 AGTQAGTMLDKIDA

-867 AGDVAAEEP
+867 AGDVAAEEEITVTGTRNP
-876 IVVTAE
+876 SQTIVDLATQYETPQAAVAPVAEAKEGVTMFGDKAVE
-882 RGYPGQDLT
+882 YDPETDTFVELATGRRVKDLT
-891 DLASRYEVSPD
+891 DLAM
-902 AVAAVPEEGPV
+902 PV
-913 LIDNRPTEIR
+913 Q
-923 DDGRRYFIGTN
+923 
-934 ELAEADNDPLLDRS
+934 
-948 DPALGMYRGGTVQAF
+948 GMYRGGTVQAF
-963 NKGGDKG
+963 SKGGKASIADMARHYDTTACAA
-970 EKKKNQSSY
+970 KK
-979 GANLLRQIGEGVSF
+979 
-993 GNAAE
+993 
-998 TEALLRAGF
+998 
-1007 MTPEYYALLK
+1007 
-1017 DLENRRSNWAKQNP
+1017 
-1031 KAALA
+1031 
-1036 ADIGGSLVPGVL
+1036 DI
-1048 GAFVPGPGWAATAST
+1048 
-1063 GARVASVLPR
+1063 R
-1073 VARVLDAPAEALL
+1073 
-1086 RRAAPN
+1086 
-1092 ALNAV
+1092 
-1097 RQSGLG
+1097 
-1103 RTAVTVAD
+1103 
-1111 EVLNGALRSVGEA
+1111 
-1124 PSLSEIPK
+1124 
-1132 QVKDDLAKNTAMA
+1132 
-1145 LGARTATSGG
+1145 
-1155 RRVVRKIRGK
+1155 

>member
-1 MGETIKIDPSRFS
+1 MGETIKIDPKRFS
-14 GPTSTKTS
+14 GPSSTKTS

-27 RGQDITRTGIDI
+27 RGQDITKTGIDI
-39 AADTATAPYKGPQA
+39 AADMATAPYKGPQA
-53 ETNLKKDRLQV
+53 ATNLTKDQLQI

-79 DATEAVKTYREGMR
+79 DATEAVKVYREGMR
-93 YFTTALRTPPN
+93 YFTTALRTPHNP
-104 SAGDQ
+104 AGDQ

-142 LPQAFRNEFLQT
+142 LPQQFRNEFDQT

-165 RTFIT
+165 RRFIT

-182 ARKSYVTDIED
+182 ARKSYVADIED

-200 LGVKPLDPTTV
+200 LGVKPLDPATV

-232 AGDKV
+232 AEDKV

-245 APEGMRVSGED
+245 TPEGMRISGED
-256 VKGFRFSPEA
+256 IKGFRFSPEA
-266 ESSINAY
+266 ESKINAY
-273 TKSEGATAEGYAKML
+273 TKSEGATAEGYAKLL

-294 EGFIDEAQRGS
+294 EGFIDEAQRGN
-305 YEAQT
+305 YEART
-310 ALDNAETFKL
+310 AIDSAEAFKV

-375 IKTSADL
+375 IKTTADL

-408 GVDNLQRYL
+408 GVDNLHRYL
-417 IKDPLAFLGDASMLL
+417 VKDPLAFLGDASMLL
-432 SGTGFALKT
+432 GGAGFALKG
-441 AGLTRLGEGVS
+441 AGLAKVGEGLS
-452 TAGRVIDPLSGVVSL
+452 TAGRVIDPLSGAVSL
-467 ATDVPAAAYQ
+467 VTDVPAAAYQ
-477 KAKEVAP
+477 KAKTVAP
-484 NVVTGIERLPGEVA
+484 NVVTGIGQLPGEAV
-498 GFLPGVGGASVDT
+498 GFLPGVGGAAIDT
-511 AASAGFARG
+511 AASAGFGRG
-520 RAGAPTAASEAFT
+520 RAGAPTPASEAFT

-547 ASAQGIVSTMREQAS
+547 ASAQGIVAKMRDQAS
-562 QRYTDAMQNF
+562 QAYNAAMEKF
-572 GQTPTPLDIGKVEQR
+572 GQTPTPLSIDKVQQR

-601 RKGERPADHVAWEKM
+601 RKGERPADHLAWEKM
-616 NSFVTEYAQKAAA
+616 NAFVDEYAQKAAA

-639 DQFKRDVYDIGA
+639 DQFKRDVYDIGS

-693 ANEAQQLEKS
+693 ANEAQQMEKS

-708 AASVDTSARKLQSI
+708 TASVDTSARKLQSI

-743 MDPSGVLEKTL
+743 MDPTGALEATL

-772 ALGNATLLAAPL
+772 ALGKASLVAAPL

-803 GARALDAITGSK
+803 GARAFDAITGSK
-815 FGQGLGAASTGLA
+815 IGQGLGAAGTGLA
-828 ELYQKYPELFL
+828 DLYQKYPELFL
-839 AGTQVGTMLDKIDA
+839 AGTQAGTMLDKIDA
-853 QALADKYVGAPVVP
+853 QALADKYTGAPVVP

-876 IVVTAE
+876 ITVTGTRSPSQGISDLASQYEIPQAAVAPVAE
-882 RGYPGQDLT
+882 GGEGVTMFGDKAVEYDPETDTFVELATGRRVKDLT
-891 DLASRYEVSPD
+891 DLAM
-902 AVAAVPEEGPV
+902 PV
-913 LIDNRPTEIR
+913 Q
-923 DDGRRYFIGTN
+923 
-934 ELAEADNDPLLDRS
+934 
-948 DPALGMYRGGTVQAF
+948 GMYRGGTVQAF
-963 NKGGDKG
+963 KNGGNKG
-970 EKKKNQSSY
+970 EKKPASY
-979 GANLLRQIGEGVSF
+979 DY
-993 GNAAE
+993 GNAARTFGQGVTMGTADE
-998 TEALLRAGF
+998 AEGFVRSLFSGRPYKTERDEIRKLQER
-1007 MTPEYYALLK
+1007 YAL
-1017 DLENRRSNWAKQNP
+1017 ENP
-1031 KAALA
+1031 
-1036 ADIGGSLVPGVL
+1036 
-1048 GAFVPGPGWAATAST
+1048 
-1063 GARVASVLPR
+1063 
-1073 VARVLDAPAEALL
+1073 
-1086 RRAAPN
+1086 
-1092 ALNAV
+1092 
-1097 RQSGLG
+1097 
-1103 RTAVTVAD
+1103 
-1111 EVLNGALRSVGEA
+1111 
-1124 PSLSEIPK
+1124 
-1132 QVKDDLAKNTAMA
+1132 NTAMA
-1145 LGARTATSGG
+1145 LEGAGMIGGAMLMPSLGATRALASAPRAVRFVAGGVDDFAQGAAYGAGKAKERADIAGDIRKDALGNTLAYTAASGAGTGAKAGGRYLAGKVARTNPGYQAALTLKRLLS
-1155 RRVVRKIRGK
+1155 KY